1 MTEAI
6 YRKIARAALT
16 IMLAAAFLLS
26 LGLPG
31 QAASPF
37 APQLELCAQ
46 TAPSWQPVRFISPDT
61 LDPTQPGVGTNRY
74 AYAQNDPINKSD
86 PTGHIIETAW
96 DAANAAYGWH
106 SFQQN
111 WAQGNYIAASF
122 DFVGASIDTAAV
134 AAPFAPGGA
143 TAAVQGSRK
152 IGGAVI
158 DWMSSLRSQGYHSHH
173 IIPQS
178 LSKHPALEL
187 TGFSIEKYSNKIA
200 LPSKADLHPGRTV
213 HSGRHRSDYTDR
225 IEAVLDDVAEAV
237 RSKQMTPEQGRAAIE
252 NAVAAERQGL
262 RKGETSLNKASD
274 EAKSKSN
281 QDTSKSDKSDK
292 DSHDDSDSKE
302 IK

>member
-6 YRKIARAALT
+6 YRKIARLALAVMLVAGLISSLAPAGHAASSFAPLRQ
-16 IMLAAAFLLS
+16 LAD
-26 LGLPG
+26 
-31 QAASPF
+31 QAAP
-37 APQLELCAQ
+37 A
-46 TAPSWQPVRFISPDT
+46 WQPVRFISPDT

-74 AYAQNDPINKSD
+74 AYAQNDPVNKSD
-86 PTGHIIETAW
+86 PTGHVIETAW

-152 IGGAVI
+152 VGGAVV
-158 DWMSSLRSQGYHSHH
+158 DWISSLRSQGYHHHH
-173 IIPQS
+173 IVPKQ
-178 LSKHPALEL
+178 LAEHPALKL
-187 TGFSIEKYSNKIA
+187 TGFDIEKYANKIA
-200 LPSKADLHPGRTV
+200 LPNKAGIHPERTV
-213 HSGRHRSDYTDR
+213 HRGMHRTEYTERFELVLDRVARDVQSGR
-225 IEAVLDDVAEAV
+225 L
-237 RSKQMTPEQGRAAIE
+237 TPAQGRAAIE
-252 NAVAAERQGL
+252 ELVAAERQGL

-274 EAKSKSN
+274 EAKAKSDKN
-281 QDTSKSDKSDK
+281 DSKSDKSDK
-292 DSHDDSDSKE
+292 DSQDSDSKE